1 MAKQRQRQL
10 ISGLGYAGLIPFV
23 ATALA
28 SFFDVTV
35 LGLGASAW
43 FSHYS
48 AVILVFLSGALWGLV
63 ITKSESPSTR
73 LIVAFTNGVALI
85 AWLALGLSQ
94 DYYTGSL
101 LLLLIGYGAV
111 LSVEILHAESVYREL
126 ESYYLKMRVHLTVA
140 VIALHVV
147 MLLAALFY

>member
-1 MAKQRQRQL
+1 MAKLQQKQL
-10 ISGLGYAGLIPFV
+10 ITGLGYAGLIPFV
-23 ATALA
+23 ATALG
-28 SFFDVTV
+28 SVFDVTV
-35 LGLGASAW
+35 FDLGATAW

-63 ITKSESPSTR
+63 LTKSDSPSTR

-101 LLLLIGYGAV
+101 VLLLLGYGAV
-111 LSVEILHAESVYREL
+111 LSVEILLAETVYREL
-126 ESYYLKMRVHLTVA
+126 ESYYLKLRLHLTVA

-147 MLLAALFY
+147 MLLAALSY